1 MNNVKSCDE
10 AWLGMMLTCT
20 AGKKYVFFTISRKES
35 VARYLALLI
44 LDRI

>member
-1 MNNVKSCDE
+1 MNIVKSCDE
-10 AWLGMMLTCT
+10 AWLGMMLACT
-20 AGKKYVFFTISRKES
+20 AGKKCVSRKES